1 MFKKE
6 IYQQRRSNLAKNFT
20 DGVLLF
26 MGNQD
31 SPMNYD
37 ANIYRFH
44 QDSTFLYYWG
54 LDMPGLAAI
63 IDIDEGRE
71 IIIGHDLTI
80 NEIVW
85 MGSNPTISDWAARSG
100 TEHSKPIE
108 DLQLILEKALNS
120 KREIRFLPQYRVD
133 NLLLLSDILKI
144 KTREI
149 NQHQSQDFIRA
160 VVDQRSI
167 KGQEEIIE
175 IESALETTYQMHTQ
189 AMRLCTPGRFERE
202 IAGIL
207 EGIALA
213 RGVPVSYPIIFTIN
227 GQTLH
232 NLYQGNKM
240 ETGDIVINDSGAES
254 DLHYA
259 SDITRTLPVSGKFSP
274 KQRDIYTVVLDAN
287 MNVIEGIRADVPYLD
302 LHMLAAKTI
311 AQGLSDLGIMKG
323 NVDDAVSA
331 GAHALFFPHGLGHMM
346 GLDVHD
352 MEGLGE
358 DFVGYDKTVKRSNQ
372 FGLEFLRLA
381 RKLEPGFVLTVEPGI
396 YFIPELIDKWQFN
409 KQHSAFINY
418 DKINEYK
425 DFGGIRIED
434 DVLVEKTSFKV
445 LGKPI
450 PKTIVDV
457 ETMCGQ

>member
-1 MFKKE
+1 MKK
-6 IYQQRRSNLAKNFT
+6 FT
-20 DGVLLF
+20 DGILLF

-54 LDMPGLAAI
+54 LDIPGLAAI
-63 IDIDEGRE
+63 IDIDEGKE
-71 IIIGHDLTI
+71 ILIGQDYTI
-80 NEIVW
+80 DDIVW
-85 MGSNPTISDWAARSG
+85 MGATPTISDWAARTG
-100 TEHSKPIE
+100 AEHSKPIE
-108 DLQLILEKALNS
+108 DLQMILDNALKS
-120 KREIRFLPQYRVD
+120 KRKIHFLPQYRFD
-133 NLLLLSDILKI
+133 NQIKLSDILKI
-144 KTREI
+144 KTGEI
-149 NQHQSQDFIRA
+149 NQHQSSDFIRA

-167 KGQEEIIE
+167 KGPEEIIE

-189 AMRLCTPGRFERE
+189 AMRLCAPGRFERE

-232 NLYQGNKM
+232 NTYQGNKM

-259 SDITRTLPVSGKFSP
+259 SDITRTLPVSGKFTP
-274 KQRDIYTVVLDAN
+274 KQRDIYTVVLNAN
-287 MNVIEGIRADVPYLD
+287 MNVIGGIRAGVPYLD
-302 LHMLAAKTI
+302 LHLLSAKTI
-311 AQGLSDLGIMKG
+311 VQGLSELGIMKG
-323 NVDDAVSA
+323 KIDEAVSA
-331 GAHALFFPHGLGHMM
+331 GAHALFYPHGLGHMM

-358 DFVGYDKTVKRSNQ
+358 DFVGYDKTVKRSDQ
-372 FGLEFLRLA
+372 FGLEYLRLA
-381 RKLEPGFVLTVEPGI
+381 RSLEPGFVLTVEPGI
-396 YFIPELIDKWQFN
+396 YFIPELIDKWQTE
-409 KQHSAFINY
+409 KRHSAFINY
-418 DKINEYK
+418 DKVNDYR

-434 DVLVEKTSFKV
+434 DVLVEKTGCKV
-445 LGKPI
+445 LGRPI
-450 PKTIVDV
+450 PKTIVEV
-457 ETMCGQ
+457 EAMCG

>member
-6 IYQQRRSNLAKNFT
+6 IYQRRRSNLAKKFR

-37 ANIYRFH
+37 ANIYRFR

-54 LDMPGLAAI
+54 LDIPGLAAL
-63 IDIDEGRE
+63 IDIDEGKE
-71 IIIGHDLTI
+71 ILIGHDLTI
-80 NEIVW
+80 DEIVW
-85 MGSNPTISDWAARSG
+85 MGPNPTISNWAARTG
-100 TEHSKPIE
+100 VKNSKPVE
-108 DLQLILEKALNS
+108 DLQPILEKALNS
-120 KREIRFLPQYRVD
+120 KRKIHFLPQYRVD
-133 NLLLLSDILKI
+133 NQILLTDILKI
-144 KTREI
+144 KRGEI
-149 NQHQSQDFIRA
+149 NQHQSPDFIRA
-160 VVDQRSI
+160 VVDQRSV
-167 KGQEEIIE
+167 KGSEEIIE

-202 IAGIL
+202 IAGIM

-232 NLYQGNKM
+232 NTYQGNKM

-259 SDITRTLPVSGKFSP
+259 SDITRTLPVSGKFTP
-274 KQRDIYTVVLDAN
+274 KQRDIYTVVLNAN
-287 MNVIEGIRADVPYLD
+287 MNVIGGIKAGVPYLD

-311 AQGLSDLGIMKG
+311 TEGLSGLGIMNG
-323 NVDDAVSA
+323 NIDEAVSA

-358 DFVGYDKTVKRSNQ
+358 DSVGYDKTVKRSDQ
-372 FGLEFLRLA
+372 FGLQYLRLA
-381 RKLEPGFVLTVEPGI
+381 RKLETGFVLTVEPGI
-396 YFIPELIDKWQFN
+396 YFIPELIDRWQSEKRHN
-409 KQHSAFINY
+409 VFINY
-418 DKINEYK
+418 DKVNEYR

-434 DVLVEKTSFKV
+434 DVLVEKAGCKV

-450 PKTIVDV
+450 PKTIVEV
-457 ETMCGQ
+457 ETMCEQ

>member
-1 MFKKE
+1 MKK
-6 IYQQRRSNLAKNFT
+6 FT
-20 DGVLLF
+20 DGILLF

-54 LDMPGLAAI
+54 LDIPGLAAI
-63 IDIDEGRE
+63 IDIDEGKE
-71 IIIGHDLTI
+71 ILIGQDYTI
-80 NEIVW
+80 DDIVW
-85 MGSNPTISDWAARSG
+85 MGATPTISDWAARTG
-100 TEHSKPIE
+100 AEHSKPIE
-108 DLQLILEKALNS
+108 DLQMILDNALKS
-120 KREIRFLPQYRVD
+120 KRKIHFLPQYRFD
-133 NLLLLSDILKI
+133 NQIKLSDILKI
-144 KTREI
+144 KTGEI
-149 NQHQSQDFIRA
+149 NQHQSSDFIRA

-167 KGQEEIIE
+167 KGPEEIIE

-189 AMRLCTPGRFERE
+189 AMRLCAPGRFERE

-232 NLYQGNKM
+232 NTYQGNKM

-259 SDITRTLPVSGKFSP
+259 SDITRTLPVSGKFTP
-274 KQRDIYTVVLDAN
+274 KQRDIYTVVLNAN
-287 MNVIEGIRADVPYLD
+287 MNVIGGIRAGVPYLD
-302 LHMLAAKTI
+302 LHLLSAKTI
-311 AQGLSDLGIMKG
+311 VQGLSELGIMKG
-323 NVDDAVSA
+323 KIDEAVSA
-331 GAHALFFPHGLGHMM
+331 GAHALFYPHGLGHMM

-358 DFVGYDKTVKRSNQ
+358 DFVGYDKTVKRSDQ
-372 FGLEFLRLA
+372 FGLEYLRLA
-381 RKLEPGFVLTVEPGI
+381 RSLEPGFVLTVEPGI
-396 YFIPELIDKWQFN
+396 YFIPELIDKWQTE
-409 KQHSAFINY
+409 KRHSAFINY
-418 DKINEYK
+418 DKVNDYR

-434 DVLVEKTSFKV
+434 DVLVEKTGCKV
-445 LGKPI
+445 LGRPI
-450 PKTIVDV
+450 PKTIVEV
-457 ETMCGQ
+457 EAMCGQ

>member
-1 MFKKE
+1 MKK
-6 IYQQRRSNLAKNFT
+6 FT
-20 DGVLLF
+20 DGILLF

-54 LDMPGLAAI
+54 LDIPGLAAI
-63 IDIDEGRE
+63 IDIDEGKE
-71 IIIGHDLTI
+71 ILIGQDYTI
-80 NEIVW
+80 DDIVW
-85 MGSNPTISDWAARSG
+85 MGATPTISDWAARTG
-100 TEHSKPIE
+100 AEHSKPIE
-108 DLQLILEKALNS
+108 DLQMILDNALKS
-120 KREIRFLPQYRVD
+120 KRKIHFLPQYRFD
-133 NLLLLSDILKI
+133 NQIKLSDILKI
-144 KTREI
+144 KTGEI
-149 NQHQSQDFIRA
+149 NQHQSSDFIRA

-167 KGQEEIIE
+167 KEPEEIIE

-189 AMRLCTPGRFERE
+189 AMRLCAPGRFERE

-232 NLYQGNKM
+232 NTYQGNKM

-259 SDITRTLPVSGKFSP
+259 SDITRTLPVSGKFTP
-274 KQRDIYTVVLDAN
+274 KQRDIYTVVLNAN
-287 MNVIEGIRADVPYLD
+287 MNVIGGIRAGVPYLD
-302 LHMLAAKTI
+302 LHLLSAKTI
-311 AQGLSDLGIMKG
+311 VQGLSELGIMKG
-323 NVDDAVSA
+323 KIDEAVSA
-331 GAHALFFPHGLGHMM
+331 GAHALFYPHGLGHMM

-358 DFVGYDKTVKRSNQ
+358 DFVGYDKTVKRSDQ
-372 FGLEFLRLA
+372 FGLEYLRLA
-381 RKLEPGFVLTVEPGI
+381 RSLEPGFVLTVEPGI
-396 YFIPELIDKWQFN
+396 YFIPELIDKWQTE
-409 KQHSAFINY
+409 KRHSAFINY
-418 DKINEYK
+418 DKVNDYR

-434 DVLVEKTSFKV
+434 DVLVEKTGCKV
-445 LGKPI
+445 LGRPI
-450 PKTIVDV
+450 PKTIVEV
-457 ETMCGQ
+457 EAMCGQ